1 MIGNVSNCSVVGVC
15 GEGAGRYRLGS
26 CALRW
31 TALLATLACCDA
43 FLLGGLALTLA
54 NRQVNYMTQLNEPD
68 CGETV

>member
-15 GEGAGRYRLGS
+15 GEAAGRYRLGS

-54 NRQVNYMTQLNEPD
+54 NRQVKVNYPN
-68 CGETV
+68 